1 MATAT
6 VAYPH
11 HSDAIGASKLLR
23 HDSFYIQEPPL
34 PLNIQWPPF
43 VPATPRQIDYPLVE
57 MLYAGSYICSNIF
70 IHSTY

>member
-11 HSDAIGASKLLR
+11 HKDTIGASKLLR
-23 HDSFYIQEPPL
+23 HDGFYIQEPPL

-43 VPATPRQIDYPLVE
+43 VPAMPRQIDYPLVE
-57 MLYAGSYICSNIF
+57 MLYLNSCIYSNI
-70 IHSTY
+70 